1 MRKSNQVQR
10 MLRHMR
16 EYGSITSI
24 EAMQEYGIAR
34 AASRIHDIKQLGYDV
49 VTTTKTKHNRYGE
62 RVHYARYSLREE
74 ARQ

>member
-1 MRKSNQVQR
+1 MRKNNQVQR

-34 AASRIHDIKQLGYDV
+34 AASRIHDIKQLSYDIE
-49 VTTTKTKHNRYGE
+49 TTTETGRNRYGE

-74 ARQ
+74 ARR

>member
-1 MRKSNQVQR
+1 MAKMNQIKR
-10 MLRHMR
+10 MLRHMND
-16 EYGSITSI
+16 YGSITSI

-49 VTTTKTKHNRYGE
+49 VTTTEAGRNRYGE
-62 RVHYARYSLREE
+62 RVHYARYSRREE

>member
-1 MRKSNQVQR
+1 MRKNNQVQR

-16 EYGSITSI
+16 EYGSITSV

-49 VTTTKTKHNRYGE
+49 VKTTEAGRNRYGE